1 MQEAIIAR
9 TWETLRREARDAAE
23 HEPFLAPVLD
33 AHILGRPGLGEA
45 LAHLLANR
53 LRDQLSPHEA
63 VADLVRTC
71 LSQAPSL
78 LFAACQDLHAYYG
91 RDAACT
97 NRLHPFLFYK
107 GFIATQGYRVMNRL
121 WHSGSFGTARWIQN
135 RVSEVF
141 GVDIHPAATIG
152 TGLIID
158 HGTGVVIGETAVIED
173 DVSIMQNV
181 TLGGTGKDEGLRHPI
196 IRRGV
201 LISAGSII
209 LGRIEIGV
217 GAKIGAG
224 SVVLRPVPPHR
235 TAVGAPAALVGTPR
249 ESLPAHKMDHDFIK
263 DM

>member
-1 MQEAIIAR
+1 M
-9 TWETLRREARDAAE
+9 DP
-23 HEPFLAPVLD
+23 EP
-33 AHILGRPGLGEA
+33 
-45 LAHLLANR
+45 R
-53 LRDQLSPHEA
+53 L
-63 VADLVRTC
+63 
-71 LSQAPSL
+71 
-78 LFAACQDLHAYYG
+78 
-91 RDAACT
+91 
-97 NRLHPFLFYK
+97 
-107 GFIATQGYRVMNRL
+107 
-121 WHSGSFGTARWIQN
+121 
-135 RVSEVF
+135 EVF